1 MARLAC
7 VDLPAFPLQVLLRRH
22 PEWKDRPAVVVDHD
36 KAQGRTL
43 WANEAAR
50 QFGILPGMSYAQ
62 GLSLCAQLVAGVVS
76 EPDIEAGLREA
87 LGILTTHS
95 PRVEV
100 VRDEPGVFFLDPTGL
115 ERLAPSASAWARGI
129 RDDLAGAGL
138 AASVVVGF
146 SRFGAY
152 AAARSFAHGTV
163 FRSEADEREALGRIG
178 LDRLNLP
185 PGDRD
190 HLARLGVHTVGA
202 FLALPESGL
211 TRRFSPATLR
221 LHREGAQK
229 DRPPLRP
236 EMAPE
241 PLTVHRHID
250 PPEAQADRLLFVAK
264 QGLAV
269 LTALL
274 AEKYLALARLDLE
287 LRLEDLSFVRHA
299 IEPAEPTLDRKVIL
313 NLVQLKWSGH
323 AWTSPVS
330 EMRLTAHPS
339 VATTEQLSLFHQPR
353 RDPAAADRAL
363 ARIRAELGED
373 AVRTVRLREGHLPEA
388 QWEWVRADR
397 SRSPRARP
405 VRTPRRVR
413 RIFAKPLRLDGEMAH
428 AVIGWPTRGSPADPA
443 AHAGGPFPVSGGWW
457 NREIRRRYFYV
468 ETESGQN
475 LWIYFDEVR
484 KRWFCQ
490 GLVE

>member
-7 VDLPAFPLQVLLRRH
+7 VDLPAFPLQVFLRKH
-22 PEWKDRPAVVVDHD
+22 PEWRGRPAVVIDRD

-43 WANEAAR
+43 WANDAAR
-50 QFGILPGMSYAQ
+50 QSGILPGMSWAQ
-62 GLSLCAQLVAGVVS
+62 GLSLCAQLVAGVVAQA
-76 EPDIEAGLREA
+76 EIEEGLREA
-87 LGILTTHS
+87 LVILTRHS

-100 VRDEPGVFFLDPTGL
+100 ARDEPGVFFLDPTGL
-115 ERLAPSASAWARGI
+115 SRLAASASAWARGI

-152 AAARSFAHGTV
+152 AAARSFPHGTV
-163 FRSEADEREALGRIG
+163 FPTEADEREALGRIG

-185 PGDRD
+185 PEDRD

-229 DRPPLRP
+229 DRPALRP
-236 EMAPE
+236 EIPPE

-274 AEKYLALARLDLE
+274 AEKYLALARLE
-287 LRLEDLSFVRHA
+287 IEARLEDLSFVRHA
-299 IEPAEPTLDRKVIL
+299 IEPATPTLDRKVIL
-313 NLVQLKWSGH
+313 NLVHLKWSAH
-323 AWTSPVS
+323 AWSAPVS
-330 EMRLTAHPS
+330 EMRLTAHAHA
-339 VATTEQLSLFHQPR
+339 ATAEQLSLFHQPR
-353 RDPAAADRAL
+353 RDPAAADRSL
-363 ARIRAELGED
+363 ARIRAELGEN
-373 AVRTVRLREGHLPEA
+373 AVRIARPRDGHLPEA
-388 QWEWVRADR
+388 QWEWAGADR

-413 RIFAKPLRLDGEMAH
+413 RIFAKPLSLDGEMKH
-428 AVIGWPTRGSPADPA
+428 AGLGWRARGSPADPA
-443 AHAGGPFPVSGGWW
+443 VHAGGPFPVSGGWW

-484 KRWFCQ
+484 QRWFCQ